1 MVLRRKTKHRYLL
14 LFANYEKYVDS
25 KDLNNKDITKSIAI
39 LRKRFYELFGS
50 IELEKANIDIIIKNN
65 LCLPNLFIVKC
76 NLDSMDKVLCAISL
90 SYPPLTTIKI
100 SGTIKNLTSRLEFKN
115 MQKILTNKN

>member
-1 MVLRRKTKHRYLL
+1 MVLRRKNKHRYLL

-50 IELEKANIDIIIKNN
+50 IELEKANINIIIKNN

-100 SGTIKNLTSRLEFKN
+100 SGTIKNLTSRLEFKICR
-115 MQKILTNKN
+115 KY